1 MAVLPFI
8 TPPGG
13 PSSRILRTPETCNRT
28 GLTAGQIGRLERR
41 GDFPTRVRLT
51 ARVVGWVETEVDA
64 WITRR
69 LREQRGPQKQPRQLV
84 RSGRRCDDDDS
95 GPEAA

>member
-13 PSSRILRTPETCNRT
+13 PGSRILRTPETCSRT

-41 GDFPTRVRLT
+41 GEFPSRVRLT
-51 ARVVGWVETEVDA
+51 TRVVGWVETEVEA
-64 WITRR
+64 WIARR
-69 LREQRGPQKQPRQLV
+69 LREQRGPQKQPRQFA
-84 RSGRRCDDDDS
+84 RSRGHNDDP